1 MHTQYYVQALCDM
14 NNEAIKA
21 YNASIIKQLRKQI
34 QALLAANDMHYDFDV
49 DSQGYIEIT
58 VEDGDWKHDHIRLKN
73 LMNENGFLNVCSKE
87 IGEDTGGDWYSAIH
101 TFR

>member
-1 MHTQYYVQALCDM
+1 M

-21 YNASIIKQLRKQI
+21 YNAVVIKQLREQI
-34 QALLAANDMHYDFDV
+34 QTLLTANDMHYDFDV
-49 DSQGYIEIT
+49 DPQCFISIT

-73 LMNENGFLNVCSKE
+73 LMSKNGYVYFGCKE

-101 TFR
+101 KFR

>member
-1 MHTQYYVQALCDM
+1 M

-21 YNASIIKQLRKQI
+21 YNAVVIKQLREQI
-34 QALLAANDMHYDFDV
+34 QALLTANDMHYDFDI
-49 DSQGYIEIT
+49 DSQGFIEIT

-73 LMNENGFLNVCSKE
+73 LMAKNGYVLFSSKE

-101 TFR
+101 KFR

>member
-1 MHTQYYVQALCDM
+1 M

-21 YNASIIKQLRKQI
+21 YNAALIKQEREKI
-34 QALLAANDMHYDFDV
+34 KSLLTANDMHYDFDI
-49 DSQGYIEIT
+49 DGQGFIEIT

-73 LMNENGFLNVCSKE
+73 LMAKNGYVLFGSKE

-101 TFR
+101 KFR

>member
-1 MHTQYYVQALCDM
+1 M

-21 YNASIIKQLRKQI
+21 YNAAVIKQLREQI
-34 QALLAANDMHYDFDV
+34 QTLLTANDMHYDFDI
-49 DSQGYIEIT
+49 DSQGFIEIT

-73 LMNENGFLNVCSKE
+73 LMAKNGYVLFGSKE

-101 TFR
+101 KFR